1 MAFLKESKSCLLQ
14 SLSAVPFGKNQCLC
28 CCQGVVMVFMLTC
41 MSCHGGW
48 EDSECHQ
55 LSTGIWKTRLLL
67 PYIAVNT
74 SATAADARE
83 IVCLCFTI
91 NSNTSEVTVVI
102 SRILFLQFLKHCRN
116 GISKDCGSSWKK
128 KPQTTKSLAL
138 HLKEQL
144 QFILIV
150 KSIKFEILFLKC
162 VQKCSPIEETVLT
175 V

>member
-1 MAFLKESKSCLLQ
+1 MS
-14 SLSAVPFGKNQCLC
+14 SLVSAVTFGNNQCLC
-28 CCQGVVMVFMLTC
+28 CCQGVVMVFMLTR
-41 MSCHGGW
+41 MSCRGGW

-67 PYIAVNT
+67 PYSAVNNF
-74 SATAADARE
+74 ATAADDRE

-91 NSNTSEVTVVI
+91 NSDTSEVTAVI
-102 SRILFLQFLKHCRN
+102 SRILFLQFLKLQKWNKQRL
-116 GISKDCGSSWKK
+116 WKFLEK
-128 KPQTTKSLAL
+128 KPQTTKNLAL
-138 HLKEQL
+138 RLKEQL